1 MTARIPRSEVWIVT
15 VSALFAVMLG
25 LLAGV
30 EAKLAISAALGL
42 AFTLLAL
49 TNLPLGL
56 AVFTFLGFV
65 VVLPNFAGQTLSVI
79 KIAALPLLV
88 SWLATVSKPESDEE
102 TLLSAHPALS
112 GAMFALVVWG
122 LASVA
127 WAEFPSLVL
136 TADFRFTLA
145 IILVFVVF
153 TAVRRER
160 DVSMI
165 AVAMILGSVAAA
177 LYGFLHP
184 AATEA
189 GQLERLS
196 GTLGNPNEL
205 AAALVVGIA
214 LAGGFAITAR
224 GPMERGL
231 ALLAVS
237 VCLVSILLTGSR
249 GGLIALAA
257 MLITVI
263 VLGKGRRLPLILVTL
278 LFVIVGIGYVVAV
291 APKQSRERFL
301 HPGTGTGRTDIWTVA
316 ERMIGDNLVLG
327 VGAGNFTST
336 SIHYLLQPGALEHS
350 EYISGNPTIAQSMY
364 LEVLAELGLPGIGL
378 FGGIIITCLGCML
391 AALSRFRALADRRMA
406 ILTIA
411 VTAGVMGLLADDIFS
426 SAQYS
431 RNLWLLLGLGPALL
445 AIAKRR
451 QAATEVEGT

>member
-1 MTARIPRSEVWIVT
+1 MRLPRNEMWIFAA
-15 VSALFAVMLG
+15 SAVLAVMLG
-25 LLAGV
+25 LLAGI
-30 EAKLAISAALGL
+30 EAKFAISAALGL

-49 TNLPLGL
+49 TNLSLGL
-56 AVFTFLGFV
+56 ALFTFLGFV

-79 KIAALPLLV
+79 KIAALPLLI
-88 SWLATVSKPESDEE
+88 SWLAVVSRSESEEE
-102 TLLSAHPALS
+102 TLISEHPMLS
-112 GAMFALVVWG
+112 GTMIALVVWG

-136 TADFRFTLA
+136 SADFRFALA

-153 TAVRRER
+153 TAIRTER
-160 DVSMI
+160 DLSMI

-184 AATEA
+184 AATEL

-214 LAGGFAITAR
+214 LAGGFAASAK
-224 GPMERGL
+224 GPIERGL
-231 ALLAVS
+231 AVAAIS
-237 VCLVSILLTGSR
+237 VCIVSILLTGSR

-263 VLGKGRRLPLILVTL
+263 ALGKGRRLPLVMVTL
-278 LFVIVGIGYVVAV
+278 LLVIVGIGYIVAV
-291 APKQSRERFL
+291 APKQSRERFV
-301 HPGTGTGRTDIWTVA
+301 HPGNGTGRTDIWTVA

-336 SIHYLLQPGALEHS
+336 SVHYLLQPGALEHS
-350 EYISGNPTIAQSMY
+350 EYISGNPTIAQNMY
-364 LEVLAELGLPGIGL
+364 LEVLAELGIPGIA
-378 FGGIIITCLGCML
+378 FFAGIIVSCLGCML

-406 ILTIA
+406 TLTIA
-411 VTAGVMGLLADDIFS
+411 VTAGVMGLLASDIFS
-426 SAQYS
+426 SAQYA
-431 RNLWLLLGLGPALL
+431 RNLWLMLGLGPALL

-451 QAATEVEGT
+451 QGAAVERA

>member
-1 MTARIPRSEVWIVT
+1 MTARVPRNEVWIFGA
-15 VSALFAVMLG
+15 SAALAVMVG
-25 LLAGV
+25 LLAGL

-42 AFTLLAL
+42 AFTMLAL
-49 TNLPLGL
+49 TNLSLGL
-56 AVFTFLGFV
+56 ALFTFLGFV

-88 SWLATVSKPESDEE
+88 SWLATVTRADSEEE
-102 TLLSAHPALS
+102 TLLSEHPVLA
-112 GAMFALVVWG
+112 GTMVALVVWG

-127 WAEFPSLVL
+127 WAEFPALVL
-136 TADFRFTLA
+136 SADFRFALA

-153 TAVRRER
+153 TAIRTER

-165 AVAMILGSVAAA
+165 AVAMILGSLAAA
-177 LYGFLHP
+177 IYGFLHP
-184 AATEA
+184 AAAEL

-214 LAGGFAITAR
+214 LAGGFAIAAK
-224 GPMERGL
+224 GPLERAL
-231 ALLAVS
+231 ALTAIAI
-237 VCLVSILLTGSR
+237 CIASILLTGSR
-249 GGLIALAA
+249 GGLIALLA

-263 VLGKGRRLPLILVTL
+263 ALGRGRRLPLILVSL
-278 LFVIVGIGYVVAV
+278 AVVLIGIGYIVAE
-291 APKQSRERFL
+291 APKQSRERIL
-301 HPGTGTGRTDIWTVA
+301 HPGNGTGRTDIWTVA

-364 LEVLAELGLPGIGL
+364 LEVLAELGIPGIG
-378 FGGIIITCLGCML
+378 FFIGIIITCLGCML
-391 AALSRFRALADRRMA
+391 AALSRFRAIADRRMA
-406 ILTIA
+406 TLTIA
-411 VTAGVMGLLADDIFS
+411 VTAGVMGLLASDIFS
-426 SAQYS
+426 SAQYA

-451 QAATEVEGT
+451 QAAEARGA